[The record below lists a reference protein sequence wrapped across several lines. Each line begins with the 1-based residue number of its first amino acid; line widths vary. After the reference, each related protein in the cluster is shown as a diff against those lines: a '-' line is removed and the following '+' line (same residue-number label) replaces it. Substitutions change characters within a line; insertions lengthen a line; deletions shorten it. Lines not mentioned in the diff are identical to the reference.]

1 MVIYF
6 FSMYPAI
13 ILPIVAVCG
22 FEFPIILTPTIEGEA
37 EAVKITKEKRREDR
51 GRNGY
56 TDSAQGNPRQTTTT
70 ITPSKLT
77 ANGNTRYST
86 LPVQLLYH
94 NKTTTFKSQLELV
107 DF

>member
-22 FEFPIILTPTIEGEA
+22 FEFPIILAPTIEGEA

-56 TDSAQGNPRQTTTT
+56 TDSAHDNSRQISTT
-70 ITPSKLT
+70 ITPSKLLT
-77 ANGNTRYST
+77 ET
-86 LPVQLLYH
+86 PVTPPYCS
-94 NKTTTFKSQLELV
+94 KSYIITKQQRLSHS
-107 DF
+107 